1 MAERPSFAFVPGEC
15 YVPFS
20 VNVFVPHHALKLSPY
35 YILGVLNSRLLWK
48 WFLHRAKRRGIGLDI
63 NGNVLR
69 RAPIR
74 RINFDNASE
83 VKLHERIATLAGQLS
98 ELYQSLASSTG
109 HQQDLLMRQV
119 QNIERQLDLAVYDLY
134 GLTEPQRA
142 IVDAETRG
150 ASLTP

>member
-1 MAERPSFAFVPGEC
+1 MAERPSFAFVPGES

-20 VNVFVPHHALKLSPY
+20 VNVFVPHNNQKLSPY

-69 RAPIR
+69 KSPIR
-74 RINFDNASE
+74 RINFDNTSE
-83 VKLHERIATLAGQLS
+83 VQLHEGISALAKRLS

-109 HQQDLLMRQV
+109 HKHDLMQRQIE
-119 QNIERQLDLAVYDLY
+119 NIERQLDLAVYDLY
-134 GLTEPQRA
+134 GLNEPQRA
-142 IVDAETRG
+142 TVDAETHG
-150 ASLTP
+150 D